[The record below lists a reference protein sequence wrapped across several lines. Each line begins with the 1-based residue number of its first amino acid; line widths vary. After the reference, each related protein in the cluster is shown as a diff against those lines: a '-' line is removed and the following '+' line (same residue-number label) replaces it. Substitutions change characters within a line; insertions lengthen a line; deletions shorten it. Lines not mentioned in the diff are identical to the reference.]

1 MPRHRRMQ
9 RDRTLSATLLLLLAS
24 GSIRAAVSDEWVE
37 QVAHANALV
46 ERGRMAEAREAYA
59 AALAG
64 AERDKDE
71 LRRGIILQNLGGLLY
86 LEGKLLEAEKTFLRA
101 LSAFKRVPDCD
112 PRHVLRVYTGI
123 AAAYIETGQFSKAEA
138 VLRTALGAYPNPAP
152 AEAASLTGMLGVVLM
167 HRGQLEESEQLLR
180 GTAASG
186 LSSRDAELWEIG
198 AIATA
203 NLARL
208 SRRAGR
214 FREAV
219 SLYEQALAVMDAL
232 PRRWPTTFAET
243 LAGHAEALRAI
254 GEHNR
259 AEDSYRRAIRT
270 VESGLGPTHP
280 RVARLLRDYAGFLRE
295 SGRRSEARTVER
307 EARRIAIQSARE
319 NLSGHTIAIEA
330 LRERK

>member
-9 RDRTLSATLLLLLAS
+9 RGRTLAATFLLLLTG
-24 GSIRAAVSDEWVE
+24 GSVRAAVSDEWVE

-46 ERGRMAEAREAYA
+46 ELGRFAEAKDAYA

-64 AERDKDE
+64 AERDKNE
-71 LRRGIILQNLGGLLY
+71 LQRGIVLQNLGGLLY
-86 LEGKLLEAEKTFLRA
+86 REGKLLEAEKTFLRA
-101 LSAFKRVPDCD
+101 LSAFKRVRDCD
-112 PRHVLRVYTGI
+112 HRHLLRVYTGI

-152 AEAASLTGMLGVVLM
+152 AEAASLTGMLAVVLM
-167 HRGQLEESEQLLR
+167 QKGQLAESEQLLR
-180 GTAASG
+180 RTAASG
-186 LSSRDAELWEIG
+186 LSSRDAELREIG

-214 FREAV
+214 YREAV
-219 SLYEQALAVMDAL
+219 DLYEQALAVMDAL
-232 PRRWPTTFAET
+232 PRRWPATFAHT
-243 LAGHAEALRAI
+243 LAGYAEALREV
-254 GEHNR
+254 GEHTR

-270 VESGLGPTHP
+270 AELGLGPAHP
-280 RVARLLRDYAGFLRE
+280 HVARLLRNYAEFLRG

-319 NLSGHTIAIEA
+319 NLSGHTIAVEA